1 MRNNSLV
8 KHVQSFDHGNA
19 IASNEDS
26 YISSKVSAK
35 APFQK
40 TYPAM
45 MKSVFNAT
53 VTRGKSR
60 DPQNT
65 LYNT

>member
-1 MRNNSLV
+1 M
-8 KHVQSFDHGNA
+8 
-19 IASNEDS
+19 ASNEDS